1 MVGDK
6 YPQKENGGKGAEE
19 ISIAIA
25 TKIREQSENLAKLT
39 GIDTLGTLLPDL
51 DPDKLAVNL
60 AEVIKDNR
68 YRDIKSVVTS
78 TGAVYL
84 YSETY
89 ITENQ
94 AEILA
99 RAEDV
104 KTKIANKVREDSK
117 NLAKLTDVD
126 SLATLDPGLEA
137 AKVEVSLVDMEK
149 DDRYRDIKSVI
160 ASTGAVYLYSEIC
173 ITKSYADILVRAE
186 ANDPCA
192 TIAATVRDEARIY
205 PRATSI
211 EFFKNPIFNINPD
224 ELDRHLAS
232 TLEQPEFKDIKLI
245 NASTGAPYLYSNLY
259 MNEDYARS
267 LIEWD
272 EVEESENP

>member
-1 MVGDK
+1 MRTNHPPEEIGINK
-6 YPQKENGGKGAEE
+6 AEE
-19 ISIAIA
+19 ILTRIAG
-25 TKIREQSENLAKLT
+25 KIREDSQNLGKLT
-39 GIDTLGTLLPDL
+39 GIDTVNMLLSDLGPDE
-51 DPDKLAVNL
+51 AVVNL
-60 AEVIKDNR
+60 ADMQRDSR
-68 YRDIKSVVTS
+68 YQDIKSVVTS

-99 RAEDV
+99 RAEDI
-104 KTKIANKVREDSK
+104 KTRIANKVREDSK
-117 NLAKLTDVD
+117 NLAKSTNVD

-137 AKVEVSLVDMEK
+137 AKVEASLVDMEN

-160 ASTGAVYLYSEIC
+160 ASTGAVYLYSEIY

-192 TIAATVRDEARIY
+192 TIAATVRDGARIY
-205 PRATSI
+205 PRATQI

-224 ELDRHLAS
+224 ELDTHITR
-232 TLEQPEFKDIKLI
+232 TMERQEYEDIKLI
-245 NASTGAPYLYSNLY
+245 AASTEARYLYSELY

-267 LIEWD
+267 LVEWV
-272 EVEESENP
+272 EVGEEENP